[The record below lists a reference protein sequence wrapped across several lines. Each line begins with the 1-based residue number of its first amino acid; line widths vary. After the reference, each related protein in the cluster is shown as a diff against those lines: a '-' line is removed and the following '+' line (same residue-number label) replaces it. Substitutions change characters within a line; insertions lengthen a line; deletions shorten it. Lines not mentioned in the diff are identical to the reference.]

1 LSFTKYSANKGKNFT
16 YVRIRTANL
25 IKNDKVIGSNT
36 VWSKNLIHAKS
47 SAKKRFGNVDEE
59 SFKRLTKD
67 EYNTMMEEQKTKK
80 LEKKRKW

>member
-1 LSFTKYSANKGKNFT
+1 MEKLMTNKEGEFLYVFDMIQNGK
-16 YVRIRTANL
+16 I
-25 IKNDKVIGSNT
+25 IGSNI
-36 VWSKNLIHAKS
+36 VWSKNLIHAKA

>member
-1 LSFTKYSANKGKNFT
+1 MEKLMTNKEGEFLYVFDMIQNGK
-16 YVRIRTANL
+16 I
-25 IKNDKVIGSNT
+25 IGSNI

>member
-1 LSFTKYSANKGKNFT
+1 MEKLMTNKEGEFL
-16 YVRIRTANL
+16 YVFDMVQNEKI
-25 IKNDKVIGSNT
+25 IGSNI

-47 SAKKRFGNVDEE
+47 SAKKRFGDVDEE
-59 SFKRLTKD
+59 SFKKLTKD

>member
-1 LSFTKYSANKGKNFT
+1 MEKLMTNKEGEFL
-16 YVRIRTANL
+16 YVFDMVQNEKI
-25 IKNDKVIGSNT
+25 IGSNI

>member
-1 LSFTKYSANKGKNFT
+1 MEKLMTNKEGEFLYVFDMIENGK
-16 YVRIRTANL
+16 V
-25 IKNDKVIGSNT
+25 VGSNI
-36 VWSKNLIHAKS
+36 VWSKNIIHARVS
-47 SAKKRFGNVDEE
+47 VRKRFSTFTIDED

>member
-1 LSFTKYSANKGKNFT
+1 MEKLMTNKEGEFLYVFDMIENGK
-16 YVRIRTANL
+16 V
-25 IKNDKVIGSNT
+25 VGSNI
-36 VWSKNLIHAKS
+36 VWSKNLIHAKAS
-47 SAKKRFGNVDEE
+47 TKKRFNTFNIDED

>member
-1 LSFTKYSANKGKNFT
+1 VKMEKLMTNKEGEFL
-16 YVRIRTANL
+16 YVFDMIQNEK
-25 IKNDKVIGSNT
+25 IIGSNI

-47 SAKKRFGNVDEE
+47 SAKKRFGDVDEE
-59 SFKRLTKD
+59 SFKKLTKD

>member
-1 LSFTKYSANKGKNFT
+1 MEKLMTNKEGEFLYVFDMVQNGK
-16 YVRIRTANL
+16 I
-25 IKNDKVIGSNT
+25 IGSNI
-36 VWSKNLIHAKS
+36 VWSKNLIHAKA
-47 SAKKRFGNVDEE
+47 SAKKRFGNVDEK

>member
-1 LSFTKYSANKGKNFT
+1 MEKLMTNKEGEFL
-16 YVRIRTANL
+16 YVFDMIQNEK
-25 IKNDKVIGSNT
+25 IIGSNI

-47 SAKKRFGNVDEE
+47 SAKKRFGDVDEE
-59 SFKRLTKD
+59 SFKKLTKD